1 MTNKLQKKIILV
13 MHKPGN
19 AITGIIQPEKK
30 IQQIFFSIKWKQKVY
45 SSMKI
50 KRPTIHLNGLTKY
63 NIIDIY
69 TQIINEICLPS
80 AQELII

>member
-1 MTNKLQKKIILV
+1 

-19 AITGIIQPEKK
+19 AITGIIQPEKNTTD
-30 IQQIFFSIKWKQKVY
+30 FFSIKWKQKVY